1 MIFFSSCSMQLEDTL
16 WEGLMDTHVKIPM
29 AITAENLAAKY
40 NITREECDRYAL
52 KTQQRYK
59 AG

>member
-1 MIFFSSCSMQLEDTL
+1 MQLEDTL